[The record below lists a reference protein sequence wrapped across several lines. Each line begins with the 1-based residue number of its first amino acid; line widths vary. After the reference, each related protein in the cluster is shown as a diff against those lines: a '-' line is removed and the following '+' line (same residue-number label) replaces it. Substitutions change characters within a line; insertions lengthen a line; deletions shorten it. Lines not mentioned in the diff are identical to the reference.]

1 MKPIT
6 QKVHSKKGAASKLCS
21 TCYQPIAVG
30 CGCKSRGPLKKM
42 SYNGPVQKQSC
53 KY

>member
-1 MKPIT
+1 MQPIT
-6 QKVHSKKGAASKLCS
+6 QKVHSQKKAPSKLCP
-21 TCYQPIAVG
+21 TCYQPIGQG

-42 SYNGPVQKQSC
+42 KYDGPVQKQSC